1 MWKASLKVSTLRCP
15 ERTTACEPRGG
26 LLRLAGILRSWL
38 HNAAHFRKPSKQAD
52 RLVVPTITLLE
63 GRFKA
68 QVRRLTRRSWC
79 VSLEERV
86 DRLSRY
92 LIGWR
97 GYYGFCE
104 TSSVLR
110 DLDGWI
116 RRRLRSV
123 VWKQWKVYR
132 KRKREVIHLGVD
144 ERLAH
149 ATAWS
154 AKGPWRSSHT
164 RGICLAL
171 KKDYFASLGLP
182 ELVPCRNI

>member
-1 MWKASLKVSTLRCP
+1 MRSISDFIARRLKLKVNEGKSAVDIPRN
-15 ERTTACEPRGG
+15 RTFLGYTFTGG
-26 LLRLAGILRSWL
+26 RWPNR
-38 HNAAHFRKPSKQAD
+38 RKIAPGSI
-52 RLVVPTITLLE
+52 R
-63 GRFKA
+63 RFKA
-68 QVRRLTRRSWC
+68 QVRRLTRRNWC

-132 KRKREVIHLGVD
+132 KRKRALIHLGVD

-154 AKGPWRSSHT
+154 SGRRRATAWPS
-164 RGICLAL
+164 GISGTSA
-171 KKDYFASLGLP
+171 
-182 ELVPCRNI
+182 